1 MKIVLVGDSQVG
13 KTCVLTRLTMNTFQT
28 SNPATIGAAYKGYKI
43 STEKGTVDLQLWDT
57 AGQEKFKTLAPMYYR
72 SAEAALVFFDI
83 TNLTSFQSLDSWIT
97 EIEEK
102 GGDNIHVYVVGYKC
116 DMDSQRVLS
125 KEDAKELVFSHNCE
139 GYFETS
145 AKTGEGVL
153 DLFIKVAECAS
164 ELHPNQEKKENVV
177 DVTSSTANNDES
189 GCKC

>member
-28 SNPATIGAAYKGYKI
+28 SNPATIGAAYKSYKI
-43 STEKGTVDLQLWDT
+43 TTEKGTVELQLWDT

-72 SAEAALVFFDI
+72 SAEAALVFYDI
-83 TNLTSFQSLDSWIT
+83 TNISSFQSLDSWIT

-102 GGDNIHVYVVGYKC
+102 GGENIRVFVIGNKS
-116 DMDSQRVLS
+116 DMDSLRVVS
-125 KEDAKELVFSHNCE
+125 KEDAKSLVFSHNCE
-139 GYFETS
+139 GYYETS

-153 DLFIKVAECAS
+153 DLFIKVAEYAND
-164 ELHPNQEKKENVV
+164 LQQIQAKDEKVINM
-177 DVTSSTANNDES
+177 SSSVNNEES